1 MKRILSL
8 VMILALV
15 LSLGFTA
22 MAEEAVEEPAT
33 EEVAE
38 EVTEE
43 VEEEA
48 VEEEA
53 VEEEAE
59 EVAEEAVEEEAVE
72 EEAVEEEVA
81 EEVAEEPTP
90 QEVAGAM
97 LVEAGIVQGY
107 PDGSLGLE
115 NTITRAEMAAV
126 IVRTAGM
133 GAEAEAMLGEESMF
147 SDVAAEAWY
156 SGVVNVAA
164 AEGWVTGDPEGT
176 FRPNDPVQYREAVTM
191 VLRALGYSNDSLEGV
206 WPENYVS
213 MAAELGLAADMELD
227 SREAAPRGDVFVILA
242 DTVDFETGSF
252 NLELMPVVE
261 EEAVEE
267 EAVEEEAEE
276 VAEEAVEEEETEE
289 ESEEVVEESEETEEA
304 TEEEE
309 ETEEVL

>member
-59 EVAEEAVEEEAVE
+59 EVAEEAVE

>member
-267 EAVEEEAEE
+267 EAVEEEA
-276 VAEEAVEEEETEE
+276 VEEEA
-289 ESEEVVEESEETEEA
+289 EEVVEETEESEETEEA

>member
-191 VLRALGYSNDSLEGV
+191 VLRALGYSNDSLE
-206 WPENYVS
+206 
-213 MAAELGLAADMELD
+213 
-227 SREAAPRGDVFVILA
+227 
-242 DTVDFETGSF
+242 
-252 NLELMPVVE
+252 
-261 EEAVEE
+261 
-267 EAVEEEAEE
+267 
-276 VAEEAVEEEETEE
+276 
-289 ESEEVVEESEETEEA
+289 
-304 TEEEE
+304 
-309 ETEEVL
+309 